1 MVHTDRGYVAQKG
14 FINRLRVY
22 SNLYD
27 KEFSESFQ
35 PPLSDDE
42 CITPVTPFKKR
53 ILYKVIEF
61 DELLDSS
68 NLTLEHQK
76 QIALMI
82 QEHYYSYDA
91 FVVLHGTDTVA
102 YTASSLSFMLEN
114 LNKPVILTGS
124 QIPILELKTDAVDNL
139 LGALLIAGQYQIPE
153 VAVFFGNKLL
163 RGNRTTKIST
173 SKIVAFESPNLGP
186 LGEVGVNFSINW
198 SRLLRHNFDGKLRV
212 FTWFSENISLI
223 NIMPCMN
230 LSVVENILQAS
241 KAVIVQAYGMGNIP
255 SQNRKLV
262 GILRQAIENDVI
274 IVIMTQCREGGVNDL
289 YETGRALVELGAV
302 LAYDMTLECVLAKLA
317 YLLGKGYSDEKT
329 K

>member
-212 FTWFSENISLI
+212 FTRFSENISLI